1 MNVQDAAIQISKDAG
16 KPLHAKEIAERI
28 VEAGLWSS
36 DSKNV
41 RELEAAGWR
50 VMTVW
55 ECELKKADEND
66 LFEKIQEFFLYR
78 INETT

>member
-1 MNVQDAAIQISKDAG
+1 MSFHDAAIQILRDAG
-16 KPLHAKEIAERI
+16 KPLHVKEIVERI
-28 VEAGLWSS
+28 IKAGLWSS

-50 VMTVW
+50 GMTVR
-55 ECELKKADEND
+55 ECELKKADDNHF
-66 LFEKIQEFFLYR
+66 FEKIQEFLLYR